1 MLKRSTLTDIA
12 ELIQNELDA
21 YSQLSGL
28 SFDVLDENM
37 SRIAGNG
44 LSNYIP
50 GERVQNNFSLAEH
63 AKRTRQP
70 IFILGRTN
78 SLCARCDFRDS
89 CIYLADAAYPLF
101 LDNRCAGVICAHC
114 NDTEVLDRIRASEKN
129 YRDLISQL
137 AEIISALAKGVID
150 GINASTYKDAVTGLV
165 QSSDAPIILMRNR
178 RISDLS
184 ESAASYVRSASGGT
198 MEINTGSQVSVL
210 LSRRSSDITLKTSD
224 DTADLT
230 AEYRLLPAE
239 LPFCDRLELIRA
251 DRNVIPSKPVF
262 QDSISQVSIDYL
274 QGTSEGFE
282 AFKRSAVSLYN
293 TSRFI
298 FLEGERGLGK
308 ETWARAIHNSSERSS
323 EELII
328 LDCNSFFDLT
338 FANNVFD
345 ENEGM
350 ISRHHVTICLKE
362 VSKLSPWLQRKL
374 VDSAPVLSAN
384 DIRIIATST
393 DSAEELVR
401 MNIMINRLYM
411 LFYPAFLRVPPIRER
426 HDDMEFY
433 IDDCIDKYKV
443 LDNRKIRITKAAKAK
458 LMSYT
463 WPGNLM
469 QLEHTM
475 GFLITNNTTG
485 TITDKDVAAVPDLTD
500 GSTELNLRQNEKS
513 LIKEALLKYT
523 GPNGKLAAAQ
533 ALGIS
538 KATLYR
544 KMKEYGL
551 D

>member
-1 MLKRSTLTDIA
+1 MLKRSVLSDISGI
-12 ELIQNELDA
+12 IQNELDM
-21 YSQLSGL
+21 YYQFTGL

-37 SRIAGNG
+37 CKIAGAG
-44 LSNYIP
+44 LSNYIL
-50 GERVQNNFSLAEH
+50 GEKAQSNFSPVEQV
-63 AKRTRQP
+63 KRTRQP
-70 IFILGRTN
+70 VLMLDRV
-78 SLCARCDFRDS
+78 SSMCSRCDYKDS
-89 CIYLADAAYPLF
+89 CSYLAEAVYPLF
-101 LDNRCAGVICAHC
+101 LGERCVGILCSHC
-114 NDTEVLDRIRASEKN
+114 HDEKLLKKILASEKY
-129 YRDLISQL
+129 YRDLVEQL
-137 AEIISALAKGVID
+137 ASLISALAQGVID
-150 GINASTYKDAVTGLV
+150 RVNASTYRDAVTGLV
-165 QSSDAPIILMRNR
+165 RNSDAPIILMRNR
-178 RISDLS
+178 RVSDMS
-184 ESAASYVRSASGGT
+184 GSAAGYVRSASGGN
-198 MEINTGSQVSVL
+198 MEIGEGSQISVL
-210 LSRRSSDITLKTSD
+210 LSRNSSDITLKTTD
-224 DTADLT
+224 GMAELT

-251 DRNVIPSKPVF
+251 DRNTIPSKPVF
-262 QDSISQVSIDYL
+262 QDSLSQVSIDYL

-282 AFKRSAVSLYN
+282 AFKRSAVSIYN
-293 TSRFI
+293 SSRFT

-308 ETWARAIHNSSERSS
+308 EIWVRAIHNSSEHSA

-345 ENEGM
+345 EKEGLM
-350 ISRHHVTICLKE
+350 SRRHITICLKE
-362 VSKLSPWLQRKL
+362 VSKLSPLLQRKL
-374 VDSAPVLSAN
+374 VDSSQVLAAN
-384 DIRIIATST
+384 NIRIIATST

-426 HDDMEFY
+426 YDDMEFY
-433 IDDCIDKYKV
+433 IDDCIDKYKI
-443 LDNRKIRITKAAKAK
+443 LDNRKIRVTKSAKAK

-475 GFLITNNTTG
+475 SFLIANSSSG
-485 TITDKDVAAVPDLTD
+485 VITDEDVEAVPDLTD
-500 GSTELNLRQNEKS
+500 NRIDLDLRQNEKS

>member
-1 MLKRSTLTDIA
+1 MLKRSVLSDISDT
-12 ELIQNELDA
+12 IQNELDA
-21 YSQLSGL
+21 YSQLTGL

-37 SRIAGNG
+37 CKIAGTG
-44 LSNYIP
+44 ISNYVL
-50 GERVQNNFSLAEH
+50 GEKAQNNFSPAEH
-63 AKRTRQP
+63 AKRIRQP
-70 IFILGRTN
+70 VFLLERAG
-78 SLCARCDFRDS
+78 SLCSRCDFRDN
-89 CIYLADAAYPLF
+89 CRYLAEAACPMF
-101 LDNRCAGVICAHC
+101 IGDRCVGIVCAHC
-114 NDTEVLDRIRASEKN
+114 DDPEVLDRIRSSEKH
-129 YRDLISQL
+129 YRDLVEQL
-137 AEIISALAKGVID
+137 TGILTALARGVID
-150 GINASTYKDAVTGLV
+150 SINVTSYRDAVTGLV
-165 QSSDAPIILMRNR
+165 RNSDAPIILVRNR
-178 RISDLS
+178 RISDMS
-184 ESAASYVRSASGGT
+184 GSAAPYVQSASGGS
-198 MEINTGSQVSVL
+198 MKLSTGSQVSVL
-210 LSRRSSDITLKTSD
+210 LSRNSSDITLKTSD
-224 DTADLT
+224 HTADLT
-230 AEYRLLPAE
+230 AEYRLLPAD

-274 QGTSEGFE
+274 QGSSAGFE

-293 TSRFI
+293 SSRFI

-308 ETWARAIHNSSERSS
+308 ETWVRAIHNSSDHSAD
-323 EELII
+323 ELII

-345 ENEGM
+345 ENGGM
-350 ISRHHVTICLKE
+350 LSRHHITLCLKE
-362 VSKLSPWLQRKL
+362 VSKLSSWLQRKL

-384 DIRIIATST
+384 DIRVIATST

-401 MNIMINRLYM
+401 MNIMINRFYM

-426 HDDMEFY
+426 HDDIEFY
-433 IDDCIDKYKV
+433 IDDCIDKYKI
-443 LDNRKIRITKAAKAK
+443 LDNRRVRITKGAKAK

-463 WPGNLM
+463 WPGNFM

-475 GFLITNNTTG
+475 GFLIANNTSG
-485 TITDKDVAAVPDLTD
+485 TITEKDVDAVPDLTD

-544 KMKEYGL
+544 KMKEYEL
-551 D
+551 E

>member
-1 MLKRSTLTDIA
+1 MLKRSVLSDA
-12 ELIQNELDA
+12 ADLIQNELDA
-21 YSQLSGL
+21 YSLLSGL

-37 SRIAGNG
+37 YRIAGTG
-44 LSNYIP
+44 ISNYVP
-50 GERVQNNFSLAEH
+50 GEAAQNNFSLAEH

-70 IFILGRTN
+70 IMMPDRVS
-78 SLCARCDFRDS
+78 SLCSRCDFRDS
-89 CIYLADAAYPLF
+89 CGYLAEAAYPLF
-101 LDNRCAGVICAHC
+101 LDNRCVGIVCAHC
-114 NDTEVLDRIRASEKN
+114 SDTETLEKIRSNEKY
-129 YRDLISQL
+129 YRDLVTQL
-137 AEIISALAKGVID
+137 AQIVSALARGIID
-150 GINASTYKDAVTGLV
+150 GINASSYRDAVTGLV
-165 QSSDAPIILMRNR
+165 RHSDAPLILMRNR

-184 ESAASYVRSASGGT
+184 ESAAPYVRAASGGK
-198 MEINTGSQVSVL
+198 IDIGTGSQISVL
-210 LSRRSSDITLKTSD
+210 LSRNSRDITLKTAEG
-224 DTADLT
+224 TADLT
-230 AEYRLLPAE
+230 AEYRLLPAD

-282 AFKRSAVSLYN
+282 AFKRSAVNIYN

-308 ETWARAIHNSSERSS
+308 ETWARAIHNSSDRSS

-345 ENEGM
+345 EEEGM
-350 ISRHHVTICLKE
+350 ISRHHITICLKE

-374 VDSAPVLSAN
+374 VETAPVLSAN

-401 MNIMINRLYM
+401 MNIMINRFYM

-426 HDDMEFY
+426 HADMEFY
-433 IDDCIDKYKV
+433 IDDCIEKYKV
-443 LDNRKIRITKAAKAK
+443 LDNRRIRITDSAKAK

-475 GFLITNNTTG
+475 GFLINSSTTG
-485 TITDKDVAAVPDLTD
+485 VITDEDVDAVPDLTD
-500 GSTELNLRQNEKS
+500 GSTDLNLRQNEKS

-544 KMKEYGL
+544 KIKEYGL
-551 D
+551 E

>member
-1 MLKRSTLTDIA
+1 MVKRSALSDISD
-12 ELIQNELDA
+12 LIQNELDA
-21 YSQLSGL
+21 YSQLTGM

-37 SRIAGNG
+37 CKIAGNG
-44 LSNYIP
+44 ISNYIL
-50 GERVQNNFSLAEH
+50 GERAQNNFSPAEH

-70 IFILGRTN
+70 VFMLDRVN
-78 SLCARCDFRDS
+78 SLCSRCDFRDS
-89 CIYLADAAYPLF
+89 CSYLAEAAYPLF
-101 LDNRCAGVICAHC
+101 LNERCVGIICAHC
-114 NDTEVLDRIRASEKN
+114 SDAATLEKLRSSERR
-129 YRDLISQL
+129 YRELLIQL
-137 AEIISALAKGVID
+137 AEIISALAKGTID
-150 GINASTYKDAVTGLV
+150 SINAAAYRDAVTGLV
-165 QSSDAPIILMRNR
+165 RNSDAPIILMRNR
-178 RISDLS
+178 RISDMS
-184 ESAASYVRSASGGT
+184 ASAAPYVQSASGGS
-198 MEINTGSQVSVL
+198 MKLDTGSQVSVL
-210 LSRRSSDITLKTSD
+210 LSRNSSDITLRTSET
-224 DTADLT
+224 TAELT

-251 DRNVIPSKPVF
+251 DRNVIPAKPVF

-274 QGTSEGFE
+274 QGSSEGFE
-282 AFKRSAVSLYN
+282 AFKRSAVSIYN

-308 ETWARAIHNSSERSS
+308 ETWARAIHNSSDRSS

-345 ENEGM
+345 EDEGM
-350 ISRHHVTICLKE
+350 LSRHHITICLKE

-374 VDSAPVLSAN
+374 VDSASVLSAN

-393 DSAEELVR
+393 DSADELVR

-426 HDDMEFY
+426 HDDIEFY
-433 IDDCIDKYKV
+433 IDDCIDKYKI
-443 LDNRKIRITKAAKAK
+443 LDNRRINITKSAKAK

-463 WPGNLM
+463 WPGNFM

-475 GFLITNNTTG
+475 GFLITNNTSG
-485 TITDKDVAAVPDLTD
+485 TITDEDVAAVPDLTD

-533 ALGIS
+533 ALGIG

-551 D
+551 E